1 MAPQAVGIAV
11 ATQCRRAYQARQLST
26 YSHIGEPLPVL
37 SRKDPQVYARRL
49 RAVLVRSLPL
59 IEARGIGVV
68 LLAGIVGV
76 VAGILVTA
84 MSQIVQDM
92 HTRLFGVQPG
102 GRLSAMFSLGHPMQA
117 LMPAIGGVLLGLT
130 VIWLRKRKFRTPVDP
145 IEANALYGGRM
156 SLTDT
161 FIIAGQTM
169 ISSGFGASV
178 GLEAGYTQ
186 VGSGLASRLA
196 RLFKLRRNDVRI
208 LVGCGAAGAIAAAF
222 DAPLT
227 GAFYGFELVIGIYS
241 VANVAPVMTAAICAS
256 LTAEVFGGVPFPLEL
271 TGLPPLTAS
280 QYLPFLLLGL
290 LGGGASI
297 AIMHLVTLIERGF
310 ARLAVDASLRP
321 AIGGVFVG
329 LLGLITPQ
337 VLSSGHGALHREFAM
352 NYGLAVVASVFVL
365 KLAASAISLGSGF
378 RGGLFFASLFLGALL
393 GKTFAGVMA
402 ITSPATGIDPSVAAV
417 VGMTSLAVGVVGG
430 PLTMTFLALES
441 TRDLTLTGVV
451 LAASIMAA
459 ILVRETFGY
468 SFSTWRFHL
477 RGETIRSA
485 HDVGW
490 MRSLTVGSMMRE
502 DIKTIDAS
510 TTLAAFRKEFPLG
523 SAQRVI
529 AVDPGDQYVGVLIVA
544 ELHSDPSNGEV
555 PVRDVAQY
563 KDAVLVPSMNVQ
575 AAAETFQRA
584 GAEELAVVEDFADHI
599 VLGLL
604 TEGHLMRRY
613 AEELEK
619 ARRDLSGEG

>member
-1 MAPQAVGIAV
+1 M
-11 ATQCRRAYQARQLST
+11 
-26 YSHIGEPLPVL
+26 L
-37 SRKDPQVYARRL
+37 SRNHSEVYARRL

-59 IEARGIGVV
+59 LEARGIVVVILAGVV
-68 LLAGIVGV
+68 GV
-76 VAGILVTA
+76 MAGILVTA
-84 MSQIVQDM
+84 MSQIVQDL
-92 HTRLFGVQPG
+92 HGLLFGVQPG
-102 GRLSAMFSLGHPMQA
+102 GRLSGMFSLANPMQA
-117 LMPAIGGVLLGLT
+117 LIPAIGGMLLGLT
-130 VIWLRKRKFRTPVDP
+130 VVWLRIRKFRTPIDP

-161 FIIAGQTM
+161 FIIAGQT

-196 RLFKLRRNDVRI
+196 GIFRLRRNDVRI

-241 VANVAPVMTAAICAS
+241 VANVAPVLTAAICAS
-256 LTAEVFGGVPFPLEL
+256 LTAEMFGGVPFPLEL
-271 TGLPPLTAS
+271 SGLPALTAS
-280 QYLPFLLLGL
+280 QYVPFLLLGL
-290 LGGGASI
+290 LGGAASI

-310 ARLAVDASLRP
+310 ARLSIDAALRP
-321 AIGGVFVG
+321 VIGGVIVG

-337 VLSSGHGALHREFAM
+337 VLSSGHGALHREFSM

-365 KLAASAISLGSGF
+365 KLTASAVSLGSGF

-393 GKTFAGVMA
+393 GKAFADVM
-402 ITSPATGIDPSVAAV
+402 IVVSPATGIDPAVAAV

-451 LAASIMAA
+451 LAASIMSA

-490 MRSLTVGSMMRE
+490 MRSLTVGSMMRK
-502 DIKTIDAS
+502 DIKTIYAS
-510 TTLAAFRKEFPLG
+510 TTLAAFRKQVPLG

-529 AVDPGDQYVGVLIVA
+529 AVDAGDHYVGVLIVA
-544 ELHSDPSNGEV
+544 ELHSDPSGGEV
-555 PVRDVAQY
+555 PVRDLAKS

-584 GAEELAVVEDFADHI
+584 GAEELAVVEDFTDHI

-613 AEELEK
+613 AEELDK

>member
-1 MAPQAVGIAV
+1 L
-11 ATQCRRAYQARQLST
+11 LSA
-26 YSHIGEPLPVL
+26 EKLPVH
-37 SRKDPQVYARRL
+37 ARRL
-49 RAVLVRSLPL
+49 RALFVRSLPML
-59 IEARGIGVV
+59 KARGIFMVV
-68 LLAGIVGV
+68 LAGAVGV
-76 VAGILVTA
+76 IAGLVVMA
-84 MSQIVQDM
+84 MSAVVQGL
-92 HTRLFGVQPG
+92 HALLFDVQPG
-102 GRLSAMFSLGHPMQA
+102 GRLSSMFSLQHPVQA
-117 LMPAIGGVLLGLT
+117 TIPAIGGLLLGLT
-130 VIWLRKRKFRTPVDP
+130 VVWLRKRKFRTPIDP

-161 FIIAGQTM
+161 FIIAAQTM

-178 GLEAGYTQ
+178 GMEAGYTQ
-186 VGSGLASRLA
+186 MGSGLASRLA
-196 RLFKLRRNDVRI
+196 RLLGLRRNDVRN

-227 GAFYGFELVIGIYS
+227 GAFYGFELIIGIYS
-241 VANVAPVMTAAICAS
+241 IGNVAPVMTAAICAS

-271 TGLPPLTAS
+271 SGLPALTAS

-297 AIMHLVTLIERGF
+297 AIMYLVTLVERLF
-310 ARLAVDASLRP
+310 VRLRIDGSIRP
-321 AIGGVFVG
+321 FVGGCAVG
-329 LLGLITPQ
+329 LLSLVTPQ

-352 NYGLAVVASVFVL
+352 NYGVGVIASVFVL

-393 GKTFAGVMA
+393 GKVFAGA
-402 ITSPATGIDPSVAAV
+402 IAFAVPGSGLDADVAAV

-441 TRDLTLTGVV
+441 TRDITLSGVV
-451 LAASIMAA
+451 LAASIMSAM
-459 ILVRETFGY
+459 LVRETFGY

-490 MRSLTVGSMMRE
+490 MRSLTVGSMMRK
-502 DIKTIDAS
+502 DVKTIGTNA
-510 TTLAAFRKEFPLG
+510 TLAEFRKAVPLG
-523 SAQRVI
+523 SAQRVVV
-529 AVDPGDQYVGVLIVA
+529 VDADGRYAGVLIVA
-544 ELHSDPSNGEV
+544 EVHSDQTNPDSTV
-555 PVRDVAQY
+555 LTLAKFRDS
-563 KDAVLVPSMNVQ
+563 VLVPSMNVQ
-575 AAAETFQRA
+575 SAAETFQRA
-584 GAEELAVVEDFADHI
+584 GAEELAVVKDFGDRQ
-599 VLGLL
+599 VVGLL

-613 AEELEK
+613 AEELDK

>member
-1 MAPQAVGIAV
+1 MPP
-11 ATQCRRAYQARQLST
+11 RD
-26 YSHIGEPLPVL
+26 PLVN
-37 SRKDPQVYARRL
+37 VRRL
-49 RAVLVRSLPL
+49 RAVIVGSIPVL
-59 IEARGIGVV
+59 EARGLAVVV
-68 LLAGIVGV
+68 LAAVVGLIAGVLTTGMSWV
-76 VAGILVTA
+76 VQA
-84 MSQIVQDM
+84 MHRVM
-92 HTRLFGVQPG
+92 FNVQPG
-102 GRLSAMFSLGHPMQA
+102 GRLSAMFSLASPDQA
-117 LMPAIGGVLLGLT
+117 IMPAVGGILVGLSVLY
-130 VIWLRKRKFRTPVDP
+130 LRKRKYRTPIDP

-161 FIIAGQTM
+161 FVIAVQT
-169 ISSGFGASV
+169 IVSSGFGASV

-222 DAPLT
+222 DSPLT

-241 VANVAPVMTAAICAS
+241 VANVAPVMTAAIAAS
-256 LTAEVFGGVPFPLEL
+256 LTTQVFGGAPFPLEL
-271 TGLPPLTAS
+271 NGLPALTAS
-280 QYLPFLLLGL
+280 QYVPFLVLGL

-297 AIMHLVTLIERGF
+297 AIMHLVTLVERAF
-310 ARLAVDASLRP
+310 VRLAIDPSLRP
-321 AIGGVFVG
+321 FLGGILVG
-329 LLGLITPQ
+329 LLGMITPQ
-337 VLSSGHGALHREFAM
+337 VLSSGHGALYREFAM
-352 NYGLAVVASVFVL
+352 NYALTVIISVFLL

-393 GKTFAGVMA
+393 GKIFAGVMA
-402 ITSPATGIDPSVAAV
+402 YFLPAMAIDPAVAAV

-451 LAASIMAA
+451 LAASIMSA

-490 MRSLTVGSMMRE
+490 MRSLTVNSMMRK
-502 DIKTIDAS
+502 DIRTVDAS
-510 TTLAAFRKEFPLG
+510 TTIAEFRKQVPLG

-529 AVDPGDQYVGVLIVA
+529 VIDSEEHYMGMLIVA
-544 ELHSDPSNGEV
+544 EIYSDTENGDGSV
-555 PVRDVAQY
+555 LSMAKFR
-563 KDAVLVPSMNVQ
+563 DAVLVPTMNVQ
-575 AAAETFQRA
+575 SAAETFQRA
-584 GAEELAVVEDFADHI
+584 NAEELAVVRSFDNRVVI
-599 VLGLL
+599 GLL
-604 TEGHLMRRY
+604 TEGYLMRRY
-613 AEELEK
+613 AEELDR
-619 ARRDLSGEG
+619 ARRDLSGES

>member
-1 MAPQAVGIAV
+1 V
-11 ATQCRRAYQARQLST
+11 LST
-26 YSHIGEPLPVL
+26 NE
-37 SRKDPQVYARRL
+37 PQVHARRL
-49 RAVLVRSLPL
+49 RAVLLKSLPL
-59 IEARGIGVV
+59 LEARGIVVVILAGVV
-68 LLAGIVGV
+68 GV
-76 VAGILVTA
+76 MSAVLVTG
-84 MSQIVQDM
+84 MSELVQGL
-92 HTRLFGVQPG
+92 HWLLFGLQPG
-102 GRLSAMFSLGHPMQA
+102 GRLSAMFSLESPAQA
-117 LMPAIGGVLLGLT
+117 LIPAIGGILLGLT
-130 VIWLRKRKFRTPVDP
+130 VIWLRKWKFRTPVDP
-145 IEANALYGGRM
+145 IEANALYGGRI

-161 FIIAGQTM
+161 FIIAAQTM

-196 RLFKLRRNDVRI
+196 RAFRLRRNDVRT

-227 GAFYGFELVIGIYS
+227 GAFYGFELIIGIYS
-241 VANVAPVMTAAICAS
+241 VANVAPVMTAAISAS
-256 LTAEVFGGVPFPLEL
+256 LTAEVFGVVPFPLEL
-271 TGLPPLTAS
+271 SGLPPLTAS

-290 LGGGASI
+290 LGGTVSI
-297 AIMHLVTLIERGF
+297 AIMHLVSLIERGF
-310 ARLAVDASLRP
+310 ARLSIDASLRP
-321 AIGGVFVG
+321 FIGGVGVG

-352 NYGLAVVASVFVL
+352 NYGLTVVAGVFVL

-393 GKTFAGVMA
+393 GKMFADVMVFV
-402 ITSPATGIDPSVAAV
+402 SPATGIDPAVAAV

-490 MRSLTVGSMMRE
+490 MRSLTVGSMMRK
-502 DIKTIDAS
+502 DVSTIDAS
-510 TTLAAFRKEFPLG
+510 KTLAAFRKEVPLG

-529 AVDPGDQYVGVLIVA
+529 AVDAGEHYMGMLIVD
-544 ELHSDPSNGEV
+544 ELHSDLSDGEMSV
-555 PVRDVAQY
+555 LSFAKF

-575 AAAETFQRA
+575 SAAETFQRA
-584 GAEELAVVEDFADHI
+584 SAEELAVVEGFTDR
-599 VLGLL
+599 VVVGLL
-604 TEGHLMRRY
+604 TESHLMRRY

>member
-1 MAPQAVGIAV
+1 M
-11 ATQCRRAYQARQLST
+11 
-26 YSHIGEPLPVL
+26 L
-37 SRKDPQVYARRL
+37 SRNQPQVYARRL
-49 RAVLVRSLPL
+49 RAVLLRSVPL
-59 IEARGIGVV
+59 LEARGIAVV
-68 LLAGIVGV
+68 IMAGAVGV
-76 VAGILVTA
+76 MAGILVTS
-84 MSQIVQDM
+84 MSQIVQDLHGLM
-92 HTRLFGVQPG
+92 FGVQPG
-102 GRLSAMFSLGHPMQA
+102 GRLSGMFSLANPMQA
-117 LMPAIGGVLLGLT
+117 LIPAIGGILLGIS
-130 VIWLRKRKFRTPVDP
+130 VIWLRLRKFRTPVDP

-161 FIIAGQTM
+161 FIIVVQTM

-186 VGSGLASRLA
+186 VGSGVASRMA
-196 RLFKLRRNDVRI
+196 RAFRLRRNDVRI
-208 LVGCGAAGAIAAAF
+208 LVGCGAAGAISAAF

-241 VANVAPVMTAAICAS
+241 VANVAPVMTAAVSAS

-271 TGLPPLTAS
+271 SGLPQLTAS
-280 QYLPFLLLGL
+280 QYVPFLLLGL
-290 LGGGASI
+290 LGGAASI
-297 AIMHLVTLIERGF
+297 AIMQLVTLIERGF
-310 ARLAVDASLRP
+310 NRLSIDASLRP
-321 AIGGVFVG
+321 VIGGVLVG

-393 GKTFAGVMA
+393 GKAFAGVMA
-402 ITSPATGIDPSVAAV
+402 LVSPATGIDPSVAAV

-529 AVDPGDQYVGVLIVA
+529 AVDPGDEYVGMLIVA
-544 ELHSDPSNGEV
+544 ELHSDPSGGEV
-555 PVRDVAQY
+555 PVRDLAQY

-575 AAAETFQRA
+575 TAAETFQRA

>member
-1 MAPQAVGIAV
+1 M
-11 ATQCRRAYQARQLST
+11 L
-26 YSHIGEPLPVL
+26 
-37 SRKDPQVYARRL
+37 
-49 RAVLVRSLPL
+49 
-59 IEARGIGVV
+59 EARGIVIV
-68 LLAGIVGV
+68 LLAGAVGV
-76 VAGILVTA
+76 MAGGLVTG
-84 MSQIVQDM
+84 MSALVQGL
-92 HTRLFGVQPG
+92 HFLLFDVQRG
-102 GRLSAMFSLGHPMQA
+102 GRLSGMFSLANPMQA
-117 LMPAIGGVLLGLT
+117 MFPAIGGLVLGLS
-130 VIWLRKRKFRTPVDP
+130 VIWLRRWKFRTPVDP

-161 FIIAGQTM
+161 FIIVVQTM

-186 VGSGLASRLA
+186 IGSGVASRLA
-196 RLFKLRRNDVRI
+196 RALQLRRNDVRI

-227 GAFYGFELVIGIYS
+227 GAFYGFELIIGIYS

-256 LTAEVFGGVPFPLEL
+256 LTAETFGGVPFPLEL
-271 TGLPPLTAS
+271 SGLPELTAS

-290 LGGGASI
+290 LGGGASV
-297 AIMHLVTLIERGF
+297 AIMYLVSMVERGF
-310 ARLAVDASLRP
+310 ARLAIDASIRP
-321 AIGGVFVG
+321 FIGGIFVG

-393 GKTFAGVMA
+393 GKVFAGVMA
-402 ITSPATGIDPSVAAV
+402 IISPATGIDPSVAAV

-451 LAASIMAA
+451 LAASLMAA

-490 MRSLTVGSMMRE
+490 MRNLTVGKMMRQ
-502 DIKTIDAS
+502 DVRTVDAAK
-510 TTLAAFRKEFPLG
+510 TLAAFRKDVPLG

-529 AVDPGDQYVGVLIVA
+529 AVDEDQHYVGVLIVA
-544 ELHSDPSNGEV
+544 ELHSDPSDGET
-555 PVRDVAQY
+555 PVLSLA
-563 KDAVLVPSMNVQ
+563 KFMDAVLVPTMNVQ
-575 AAAETFQRA
+575 SAAETFQRA
-584 GAEELAVVEDFADHI
+584 GAEELAVVEDFDNRA
-599 VLGLL
+599 VVGLL

-613 AEELEK
+613 AEELDK

>member
-1 MAPQAVGIAV
+1 MI
-11 ATQCRRAYQARQLST
+11 RS
-26 YSHIGEPLPVL
+26 IPLL
-37 SRKDPQVYARRL
+37 
-49 RAVLVRSLPL
+49 
-59 IEARGIGVV
+59 EARGIVIVVLAGVV
-68 LLAGIVGV
+68 GVMAGV
-76 VAGILVTA
+76 LVTA
-84 MSQIVQDM
+84 MSQVVQGM
-92 HTRLFGVQPG
+92 HGLLFGVQPG
-102 GRLSAMFSLGHPMQA
+102 GRLSAMFSLSDPIQA
-117 LMPAIGGVLLGLT
+117 AIPAIGGILLGLS
-130 VIWLRKRKFRTPVDP
+130 VVWLRKRKFRTPVDP

-161 FIIAGQTM
+161 FIIAGQTI

-196 RLFKLRRNDVRI
+196 RALRLRRNDVRI

-271 TGLPPLTAS
+271 AGLPALTAS

-290 LGGGASI
+290 LGGAASI
-297 AIMHLVTLIERGF
+297 AIMHLVSLIERGF
-310 ARLAVDASLRP
+310 ARLSIDASLRP
-321 AIGGVFVG
+321 FIGGILVG
-329 LLGLITPQ
+329 LLGLVTPQ

-352 NYGLAVVASVFVL
+352 NYGIAVVASVFVL

-393 GKTFAGVMA
+393 GKIFAGVMA
-402 ITSPATGIDPSVAAV
+402 FVSPATGIDPAVAAV

-490 MRSLTVGSMMRE
+490 MRSLTVGSMMRK
-502 DIKTIDAS
+502 DVRTIDAS
-510 TTLAAFRKEFPLG
+510 TTLGAFRKEIPLG

-529 AVDPGDQYVGVLIVA
+529 AVDEGRHYVGVLIVA
-544 ELHSDPSNGEV
+544 ELHSELSNGET
-555 PVRDVAQY
+555 PVRTLAQF
-563 KDAVLVPSMNVQ
+563 KDAVLVPTMNVQ
-575 AAAETFQRA
+575 SAAETFQRA
-584 GAEELAVVEDFADHI
+584 GAEELAVVEDFADRV

-604 TEGHLMRRY
+604 TESHLMRRY
-613 AEELEK
+613 AEELDK

>member
-1 MAPQAVGIAV
+1 M
-11 ATQCRRAYQARQLST
+11 
-26 YSHIGEPLPVL
+26 L
-37 SRKDPQVYARRL
+37 SRNQPQVYARRL
-49 RAVLVRSLPL
+49 RAVLLRSVPL
-59 IEARGIGVV
+59 LEARGIAVVIMAGVV
-68 LLAGIVGV
+68 GV
-76 VAGILVTA
+76 MAGILVTS
-84 MSQIVQDM
+84 MSQIVQDL
-92 HTRLFGVQPG
+92 HGLLFGVQPG
-102 GRLSAMFSLGHPMQA
+102 GRLSGMFSLGNPVQA
-117 LMPAIGGVLLGLT
+117 LIPAIGGILLGIS
-130 VIWLRKRKFRTPVDP
+130 VVWLRLRKFRTPVDP

-161 FIIAGQTM
+161 FIIVVQTM

-186 VGSGLASRLA
+186 VGSGVASRLA
-196 RLFKLRRNDVRI
+196 RAFRLRRNDVRI
-208 LVGCGAAGAIAAAF
+208 LVGCGAAGAISAAF

-241 VANVAPVMTAAICAS
+241 VANVAPVMTAAVSAS

-271 TGLPPLTAS
+271 SGLPQLTAS
-280 QYLPFLLLGL
+280 QYVPFLLLGL
-290 LGGGASI
+290 LGGAASI
-297 AIMHLVTLIERGF
+297 AIMQLVTLIERGF
-310 ARLAVDASLRP
+310 NRLSIDASLRP
-321 AIGGVFVG
+321 VIGGVLVG

-393 GKTFAGVMA
+393 GKAFAGVMA
-402 ITSPATGIDPSVAAV
+402 LVSPATGIDPSVAAV

-502 DIKTIDAS
+502 DIKTIEAS

-529 AVDPGDQYVGVLIVA
+529 AVDPGDEYVGMLIVA
-544 ELHSDPSNGEV
+544 ELHSDPSGGEV
-555 PVRDVAQY
+555 PVRDLAQY

-575 AAAETFQRA
+575 TAAETFQRA

>member
-1 MAPQAVGIAV
+1 
-11 ATQCRRAYQARQLST
+11 
-26 YSHIGEPLPVL
+26 VL
-37 SRKDPQVYARRL
+37 SRNQPQVYARRL
-49 RAVLVRSLPL
+49 RAVLLRSIPL
-59 IEARGIGVV
+59 LEARGIAVV
-68 LLAGIVGV
+68 ILAGVIGV
-76 VAGILVTA
+76 MAGILVTA
-84 MSQIVQDM
+84 MSQIVQDL
-92 HTRLFGVQPG
+92 HGLLFGVQPG
-102 GRLSAMFSLGHPMQA
+102 GRLSGMFSLANPMHA
-117 LMPAIGGVLLGLT
+117 LIPAIGGVLLGLS
-130 VIWLRKRKFRTPVDP
+130 VIWLRRRKFRTPVDP

-161 FIIAGQTM
+161 FIIVCQTM

-186 VGSGLASRLA
+186 IGSGVASRLA
-196 RLFKLRRNDVRI
+196 RIFRLRRNDVRT

-241 VANVAPVMTAAICAS
+241 VANVAPVMTAAIAAS

-271 TGLPPLTAS
+271 SGLPQLTAS
-280 QYLPFLLLGL
+280 QYVPFLLLGL
-290 LGGGASI
+290 LGGAASI

-310 ARLAVDASLRP
+310 NRLLVDASLRP
-321 AIGGVFVG
+321 VIGGVIVG
-329 LLGLITPQ
+329 LLGLVTPQ

-352 NYGLAVVASVFVL
+352 NYGLTVVASVFVL

-393 GKTFAGVMA
+393 GKVFADVMA
-402 ITSPATGIDPSVAAV
+402 LVSPATGIDPSVAAV

-451 LAASIMAA
+451 LAASIIAA

-510 TTLAAFRKEFPLG
+510 TTLAAFRKEIPLG

-529 AVDPGDQYVGVLIVA
+529 AVDSGDQYVGVLIVA
-544 ELHSDPSNGEV
+544 ELHSDPSDGEV
-555 PVRDVAQY
+555 PVRDLAQY
-563 KDAVLVPSMNVQ
+563 KNAVLVPSMNVQ

-584 GAEELAVVEDFADHI
+584 GAEELAVVEDFTDHI

>member
-1 MAPQAVGIAV
+1 M
-11 ATQCRRAYQARQLST
+11 
-26 YSHIGEPLPVL
+26 L
-37 SRKDPQVYARRL
+37 SRNHSEVYARRL
-49 RAVLVRSLPL
+49 RAVLIRSVPL
-59 IEARGIGVV
+59 LEARGIAVV
-68 LLAGIVGV
+68 ILAGAVGV
-76 VAGILVTA
+76 MAGLLVTA
-84 MSQIVQDM
+84 MSQIVQDL
-92 HTRLFGVQPG
+92 HGLLFGVQPG
-102 GRLSAMFSLGHPMQA
+102 GRLSGMFSLTNPAQA
-117 LMPAIGGVLLGLT
+117 LVPAIGGILLGLT
-130 VIWLRKRKFRTPVDP
+130 VIWLRIRKFRAPIDP

-196 RLFKLRRNDVRI
+196 HFFRLRRNDVRI

-227 GAFYGFELVIGIYS
+227 GAFYGFELIIGIYS
-241 VANVAPVMTAAICAS
+241 VANVAPVMTAAISAS
-256 LTAEVFGGVPFPLEL
+256 LTAEMFGGAPFPLEL
-271 TGLPPLTAS
+271 SGLPSLTAS

-290 LGGGASI
+290 LGGAVAI

-310 ARLAVDASLRP
+310 ANLSIDASLRP
-321 AIGGVFVG
+321 VIGGVVVG

-337 VLSSGHGALHREFAM
+337 VLSSGHGALHREFSM

-393 GKTFAGVMA
+393 GKAFADVMVVV
-402 ITSPATGIDPSVAAV
+402 SPATGIDPAVAAV

-451 LAASIMAA
+451 LAASLMSA

-490 MRSLTVGSMMRE
+490 MRSLTVGSMMRK
-502 DIKTIDAS
+502 DIKTISAS
-510 TTLAAFRKEFPLG
+510 TTLAAFRRQVPLG

-529 AVDPGDQYVGVLIVA
+529 AVDAGDHYVGVLIVA
-544 ELHSDPSNGEV
+544 ELHSDLSDGEV
-555 PVRDVAQY
+555 AVRDLAKY

-584 GAEELAVVEDFADHI
+584 GAEELAVVEDFTDHI

-613 AEELEK
+613 AEELDK

>member
-1 MAPQAVGIAV
+1 M
-11 ATQCRRAYQARQLST
+11 
-26 YSHIGEPLPVL
+26 L
-37 SRKDPQVYARRL
+37 SRNQPQVYARRL
-49 RAVLVRSLPL
+49 RAVLLRSVPL
-59 IEARGIGVV
+59 LEARGIAVVMLAGVV
-68 LLAGIVGV
+68 GV
-76 VAGILVTA
+76 MAGILVTA
-84 MSQIVQDM
+84 MSQIVQDL
-92 HTRLFGVQPG
+92 HGLLFGVQPG
-102 GRLSAMFSLGHPMQA
+102 GRLSGMFSLANPIQA
-117 LMPAIGGVLLGLT
+117 LTPAIGGILLGIS
-130 VIWLRKRKFRTPVDP
+130 VIWLRLRKFRTPVDP

-161 FIIAGQTM
+161 FIIVVQTM

-186 VGSGLASRLA
+186 VGSGVASRLA
-196 RLFKLRRNDVRI
+196 RAFRLRRNDVRI
-208 LVGCGAAGAIAAAF
+208 LVGCGAAGAISAAF

-241 VANVAPVMTAAICAS
+241 VANVAPVMTAAISAS

-271 TGLPPLTAS
+271 SGLPQLTAS
-280 QYLPFLLLGL
+280 QYVPFLLLGL
-290 LGGGASI
+290 LGGAASI
-297 AIMHLVTLIERGF
+297 AIMQLVTLIERGF
-310 ARLAVDASLRP
+310 NRLSVDASLRP
-321 AIGGVFVG
+321 VVGGVLVG
-329 LLGLITPQ
+329 LLGLVTPQ

-352 NYGLAVVASVFVL
+352 NYGLAVVASVFAL

-393 GKTFAGVMA
+393 GKAFAGVMA
-402 ITSPATGIDPSVAAV
+402 LVSPATGIDPSVAAV

-502 DIKTIDAS
+502 DIRTIDAS

-529 AVDPGDQYVGVLIVA
+529 AVDPGDEYVGVLIVA
-544 ELHSDPSNGEV
+544 ELHSDPSGSEV
-555 PVRDVAQY
+555 LVRDLAQY

>member
-1 MAPQAVGIAV
+1 M
-11 ATQCRRAYQARQLST
+11 
-26 YSHIGEPLPVL
+26 L
-37 SRKDPQVYARRL
+37 SRNEPQVYARRL
-49 RAVLVRSLPL
+49 RAVLLRSIPL
-59 IEARGIGVV
+59 LEARGIAVVILAGVV
-68 LLAGIVGV
+68 GIM
-76 VAGILVTA
+76 AGILVTA
-84 MSQIVQDM
+84 MSQIVQDL
-92 HTRLFGVQPG
+92 HGLLFGVQPG
-102 GRLSAMFSLGHPMQA
+102 GRLSGMFSLASPVQA
-117 LMPAIGGVLLGLT
+117 AIPAIGGILLGIS
-130 VIWLRKRKFRTPVDP
+130 VIWLRIRKFRTPVDP

-161 FIIAGQTM
+161 FIIVCQTM

-186 VGSGLASRLA
+186 LGSGMASRLA
-196 RLFKLRRNDVRI
+196 RAFKLRRNDVRV

-241 VANVAPVMTAAICAS
+241 VANVAPVMAAAISAS
-256 LTAEVFGGVPFPLEL
+256 LTAEMFGGVPFPLEL
-271 TGLPPLTAS
+271 AGLPTLTAS
-280 QYLPFLLLGL
+280 QYVPFLLLGL
-290 LGGGASI
+290 LGGAASI

-310 ARLAVDASLRP
+310 NRLSVDASLRP
-321 AIGGVFVG
+321 VIGGVIVG
-329 LLGLITPQ
+329 LLGLATPQ

-352 NYGLAVVASVFVL
+352 NYGLTVVASVFVL

-393 GKTFAGVMA
+393 GKAFAGVMA
-402 ITSPATGIDPSVAAV
+402 MVSPATGIDPSVAAV

-490 MRSLTVGSMMRE
+490 MRSLTVGSMMRK

-510 TTLAAFRKEFPLG
+510 TTLAAFRNEIPLG

-544 ELHSDPSNGEV
+544 ELHSDPSGGEM
-555 PVRDVAQY
+555 PVRDLAQY

-584 GAEELAVVEDFADHI
+584 GAEELAVVEDFTDHI

>member
-1 MAPQAVGIAV
+1 M
-11 ATQCRRAYQARQLST
+11 
-26 YSHIGEPLPVL
+26 L
-37 SRKDPQVYARRL
+37 SRNQPQVYARRL
-49 RAVLVRSLPL
+49 RAVLLRSVPL
-59 IEARGIGVV
+59 LEARGIAVVMLAGVV
-68 LLAGIVGV
+68 GV
-76 VAGILVTA
+76 MAGILVTA
-84 MSQIVQDM
+84 MSQIVQDL
-92 HTRLFGVQPG
+92 HGLLFGVQPG
-102 GRLSAMFSLGHPMQA
+102 GRLSGMFSLANPIQA
-117 LMPAIGGVLLGLT
+117 LTPAIGGILLGIS
-130 VIWLRKRKFRTPVDP
+130 VIWLRLRKFRTPVDP

-161 FIIAGQTM
+161 FIIVVQTM

-186 VGSGLASRLA
+186 VGSGVASRLA
-196 RLFKLRRNDVRI
+196 RAFRLRRNDVRI
-208 LVGCGAAGAIAAAF
+208 LVGCGAAGAISAAF

-241 VANVAPVMTAAICAS
+241 VANVAPVMTAAISAS

-271 TGLPPLTAS
+271 SGLPQLTAS
-280 QYLPFLLLGL
+280 QYVPFLLLGL
-290 LGGGASI
+290 LGGAASI
-297 AIMHLVTLIERGF
+297 AIMQLVTLIERGF
-310 ARLAVDASLRP
+310 NRLSVDASLRP
-321 AIGGVFVG
+321 VVGGVLVG
-329 LLGLITPQ
+329 LLGLVTPQ

-352 NYGLAVVASVFVL
+352 NYGLAVVASVFAL

-393 GKTFAGVMA
+393 GKAFAGVMA
-402 ITSPATGIDPSVAAV
+402 LVSPATGIDPSVAAV
-417 VGMTSLAVGVVGG
+417 IGMTSLAVGVVGG

-502 DIKTIDAS
+502 DIRTIDAS

-529 AVDPGDQYVGVLIVA
+529 AVDPGDEYVGVLIVA
-544 ELHSDPSNGEV
+544 ELHSDPSGSEV
-555 PVRDVAQY
+555 LVRDLAQY

-619 ARRDLSGEG
+619 ARRDLSAEG

>member
-1 MAPQAVGIAV
+1 M
-11 ATQCRRAYQARQLST
+11 
-26 YSHIGEPLPVL
+26 L
-37 SRKDPQVYARRL
+37 SRNQPQVYARRL
-49 RAVLVRSLPL
+49 RAVLLRSVPL
-59 IEARGIGVV
+59 LEARGIAVV
-68 LLAGIVGV
+68 MLAGVIGV
-76 VAGILVTA
+76 MAGILVTA
-84 MSQIVQDM
+84 MSQIVQDL
-92 HTRLFGVQPG
+92 HGLLFGVQPG
-102 GRLSAMFSLGHPMQA
+102 GRLSGMFSLANPIQA
-117 LMPAIGGVLLGLT
+117 LIPAIGGILLGIS
-130 VIWLRKRKFRTPVDP
+130 VVWLRLRKFRTPVDP

-161 FIIAGQTM
+161 FIIVVQTM

-186 VGSGLASRLA
+186 VGSGVASRLA
-196 RLFKLRRNDVRI
+196 RAFRLRRNDVRI
-208 LVGCGAAGAIAAAF
+208 LVGCGAAGAISAAF

-241 VANVAPVMTAAICAS
+241 VANVAPVMTAAISAS

-271 TGLPPLTAS
+271 SGLPQLTAS
-280 QYLPFLLLGL
+280 QYVPFLLLGL
-290 LGGGASI
+290 LGGAASI
-297 AIMHLVTLIERGF
+297 AIMQLVTLIERGF
-310 ARLAVDASLRP
+310 NRLSVDASLRP
-321 AIGGVFVG
+321 VIGGVLVG

-393 GKTFAGVMA
+393 GKSFAGVMA
-402 ITSPATGIDPSVAAV
+402 LVSPATGIDPSVAAV

-502 DIKTIDAS
+502 DIKTVDAS
-510 TTLAAFRKEFPLG
+510 KTLAAFRKEFPLG

-529 AVDPGDQYVGVLIVA
+529 AVDPGDEYVGVLIVA
-544 ELHSDPSNGEV
+544 ELHSDPSGGEV
-555 PVRDVAQY
+555 PVRDLAQY

>member
-1 MAPQAVGIAV
+1 
-11 ATQCRRAYQARQLST
+11 
-26 YSHIGEPLPVL
+26 VL
-37 SRKDPQVYARRL
+37 
-49 RAVLVRSLPL
+49 
-59 IEARGIGVV
+59 EARGLAVVV
-68 LLAGIVGV
+68 LAAVVGLIS
-76 VAGILVTA
+76 GILTTG
-84 MSQIVQDM
+84 MSWVVQTM
-92 HTRLFGVQPG
+92 HRLMFDVQPG
-102 GRLSAMFSLGHPMQA
+102 GRLSAMFSLASPDQA
-117 LMPAIGGVLLGLT
+117 IMPAIGGILLGLS
-130 VIWLRKRKFRTPVDP
+130 VVWLRKRKFRTPVDP

-161 FIIAGQTM
+161 FIIAGQTI

-196 RLFKLRRNDVRI
+196 RALRLRRNDVRI

-227 GAFYGFELVIGIYS
+227 GAFDGFELVIGIYS

-271 TGLPPLTAS
+271 AGLPALTAS

-290 LGGGASI
+290 LGGAASI
-297 AIMHLVTLIERGF
+297 AIMHLVSLIERGF
-310 ARLAVDASLRP
+310 ARLSVDAALRP
-321 AIGGVFVG
+321 FIGGILVG
-329 LLGLITPQ
+329 LLGLVTPQ

-352 NYGLAVVASVFVL
+352 NYGIAVVASVFVL

-393 GKTFAGVMA
+393 GKIFAGMMA
-402 ITSPATGIDPSVAAV
+402 FASPATGIDPSVAAV
-417 VGMTSLAVGVVGG
+417 VGMTSLAVGVVGA

-490 MRSLTVGSMMRE
+490 MRSLTVGSMMRK
-502 DIKTIDAS
+502 DVRTIDAS
-510 TTLAAFRKEFPLG
+510 TTLSTFRKEVPLG

-529 AVDPGDQYVGVLIVA
+529 AVDEGQHYVGVLIVA
-544 ELHSDPSNGEV
+544 ELHSDLSDGET
-555 PVRDVAQY
+555 PVRSLTQF
-563 KDAVLVPSMNVQ
+563 KDAVLVPTMNVQ
-575 AAAETFQRA
+575 SAAETFQRA
-584 GAEELAVVEDFADHI
+584 GAEELAVVEDFADRV

-604 TEGHLMRRY
+604 TESHLMRRY
-613 AEELEK
+613 AEELDK

>member
-1 MAPQAVGIAV
+1 M
-11 ATQCRRAYQARQLST
+11 
-26 YSHIGEPLPVL
+26 L
-37 SRKDPQVYARRL
+37 SRNQPQVYARRL
-49 RAVLVRSLPL
+49 RAVLLRSVPL
-59 IEARGIGVV
+59 LEARGIAVVIMAGVV
-68 LLAGIVGV
+68 GV
-76 VAGILVTA
+76 MAGILVTS
-84 MSQIVQDM
+84 MSQIVQDL
-92 HTRLFGVQPG
+92 HGLLFGVQPG
-102 GRLSAMFSLGHPMQA
+102 GRLSGMFSLANPMQA
-117 LMPAIGGVLLGLT
+117 LIPAIGGILLGIS
-130 VIWLRKRKFRTPVDP
+130 VVWLRLRKFRTPVDP

-161 FIIAGQTM
+161 FIIVVQTM

-186 VGSGLASRLA
+186 VGSGVASRMA
-196 RLFKLRRNDVRI
+196 RAFRLRRNDVRI
-208 LVGCGAAGAIAAAF
+208 LVGCGAAGAISAAF

-241 VANVAPVMTAAICAS
+241 VANVAPVMTAAVSAS

-271 TGLPPLTAS
+271 SGLPQLTAS
-280 QYLPFLLLGL
+280 QYVPFLLLGL
-290 LGGGASI
+290 LGGAASI
-297 AIMHLVTLIERGF
+297 AIMQLVTLIERGF
-310 ARLAVDASLRP
+310 NRLSIDASLRP
-321 AIGGVFVG
+321 VIGGVLVG

-393 GKTFAGVMA
+393 GKAFAGVMA
-402 ITSPATGIDPSVAAV
+402 LVSPATGIDPSVAAV

-490 MRSLTVGSMMRE
+490 MRSLTVDSMMRE

-529 AVDPGDQYVGVLIVA
+529 AVDPGDEYVGMLIVA
-544 ELHSDPSNGEV
+544 ELHSDPSGGEV
-555 PVRDVAQY
+555 PVRDLTQY

-575 AAAETFQRA
+575 TAAETFQRA

>member
-1 MAPQAVGIAV
+1 MPPGVS
-11 ATQCRRAYQARQLST
+11 ATAAFIPRTRRAA
-26 YSHIGEPLPVL
+26 PLPNE
-37 SRKDPQVYARRL
+37 PQVYARRL
-49 RAVLVRSLPL
+49 RAVLIRSIPL
-59 IEARGIGVV
+59 LEARGIVIVALAGVV
-68 LLAGIVGV
+68 GV
-76 VAGILVTA
+76 ISAVLVTG
-84 MSQIVQDM
+84 MSEAVQGL
-92 HTRLFGVQPG
+92 HFLLFGVQPG
-102 GRLSAMFSLGHPMQA
+102 GRLSGMFSLQSPFQA
-117 LMPAIGGVLLGLT
+117 LIPAIGGILLGLT

-196 RLFKLRRNDVRI
+196 RALRLRRNDVRI

-227 GAFYGFELVIGIYS
+227 GAFYGFELIIGIYS

-256 LTAEVFGGVPFPLEL
+256 LTAEMFGVVPFPMEL
-271 TGLPPLTAS
+271 SGLPELTAS

-290 LGGGASI
+290 LGGAASI
-297 AIMHLVTLIERGF
+297 AIMHLVSLVERGF
-310 ARLAVDASLRP
+310 ARLAIDGSLRP
-321 AIGGVFVG
+321 VIGGVAVG

-393 GKTFAGVMA
+393 GKAFAGVMA
-402 ITSPATGIDPSVAAV
+402 IISPATGIDPSVAAV

-451 LAASIMAA
+451 LAASLMAA

-490 MRSLTVGSMMRE
+490 MRNLTVGKMMRQ
-502 DIKTIDAS
+502 DVRTVDVAK
-510 TTLAAFRKEFPLG
+510 TLAAFRKDVPLG

-529 AVDPGDQYVGVLIVA
+529 AVDEDQHYVGVLIVA
-544 ELHSDPSNGEV
+544 ELHSDPSDGET
-555 PVRDVAQY
+555 PVLALA
-563 KDAVLVPSMNVQ
+563 KFMDAVLVPTMNVQ
-575 AAAETFQRA
+575 TAAETFQRA
-584 GAEELAVVEDFADHI
+584 GAEELAVVEDFDNRV

-604 TEGHLMRRY
+604 TESHLMRRY
-613 AEELEK
+613 AEELDK

>member
-1 MAPQAVGIAV
+1 MT
-11 ATQCRRAYQARQLST
+11 ATNHS
-26 YSHIGEPLPVL
+26 
-37 SRKDPQVYARRL
+37 QVYARRL
-49 RAVLVRSLPL
+49 RAVLIRSIPL
-59 IEARGIGVV
+59 LEARGIVIVVLAGVV
-68 LLAGIVGV
+68 GV
-76 VAGILVTA
+76 MSGALVTG
-84 MSQIVQDM
+84 MSELVQGM
-92 HTRLFGVQPG
+92 HWLLYGVQPG
-102 GRLSAMFSLGHPMQA
+102 GRLSAMFSLASPVQA
-117 LMPAIGGVLLGLT
+117 MIPAIGGILLGLS

-161 FIIAGQTM
+161 FIIVGQTVL
-169 ISSGFGASV
+169 SSGFGASV

-196 RLFKLRRNDVRI
+196 RAFRLRRNDVRI

-227 GAFYGFELVIGIYS
+227 GAFYGFELIIGIYS

-256 LTAEVFGGVPFPLEL
+256 LTAEVFGVVPFPLEL
-271 TGLPPLTAS
+271 SGLPALTAS
-280 QYLPFLLLGL
+280 QYIPFLLLGL
-290 LGGGASI
+290 LGGAASI
-297 AIMHLVTLIERGF
+297 AIMHLVSLIEHGF
-310 ARLAVDASLRP
+310 ARLSIDASLRP
-321 AIGGVFVG
+321 FIGGILVG
-329 LLGLITPQ
+329 LLGLVTPQ

-352 NYGLAVVASVFVL
+352 NYGLGVVASVFVL

-393 GKTFAGVMA
+393 GKVFAGEANA
-402 ITSPATGIDPSVAAV
+402 ITPATGIDPAVAAV
-417 VGMTSLAVGVVGG
+417 VGMTSLAVGVVGA

-451 LAASIMAA
+451 LAASLMAA
-459 ILVRETFGY
+459 MLVRETFGY

-490 MRSLTVGSMMRE
+490 MRSLTAGSMMRK
-502 DIKTIDAS
+502 DVRTIDAA
-510 TTLAAFRKEFPLG
+510 TTLGAFRKAVPLG

-529 AVDPGDQYVGVLIVA
+529 AVDEGQHYVGVLIVA
-544 ELHSDPSNGEV
+544 ELHSEVSDGET
-555 PVRDVAQY
+555 PVRALARF

-575 AAAETFQRA
+575 TAAETFQRA
-584 GAEELAVVEDFADHI
+584 GAEELAVVEDFADRV

-604 TEGHLMRRY
+604 TESHLMRRY
-613 AEELEK
+613 AEELDK